1 MGKVTLIIKSADGE
15 THKVK
20 VDDSFLEISKEAQ
33 KKEVNR
39 IGRELSRIDPID
51 TTALREQLL
60 TRGTGQV
67 MTSAIQEGIN
77 STPGALALGTAMAPL
92 GVPGMVAGSIVG
104 GMASSQALS
113 PITSRYVN
121 RDTVE
126 GFEEGGVD
134 GFHDALNGR
143 VFNPETGQMEVP
155 PNRISRGWG
164 KAESISKPVKKG
176 TPINA
181 TQAMLEAGIK

>member
-1 MGKVTLIIKSADGE
+1 MTREEKLRRLEEIKSMPAGKKKDLAIKDLRKHLYLKLESFDPVQYQIPTDDRTSIE
-15 THKVK
+15 TSMV
-20 VDDSFLEISKEAQ
+20 
-33 KKEVNR
+33 
-39 IGRELSRIDPID
+39 
-51 TTALREQLL
+51 
-60 TRGTGQV
+60 
-67 MTSAIQEGIN
+67 QEGIN

-126 GFEEGGVD
+126 GFKEGGVD